1 MPEPA
6 GWQQLPSTF
15 LIQNVKL
22 RVKRKARDALSN
34 IYIYIFGSTSLV
46 QGTLENTWISVC
58 KKLRKRETNAFFNRF
73 LTLVSSFSQIH
84 RELISL

>member
-22 RVKRKARDALSN
+22 RVKRKARAALSN
-34 IYIYIFGSTSLV
+34 IYIFLGSASLV